1 MVSVKHSH
9 HGTGRQTWYSRLG
22 SRVLMMFGCSCKPAC
37 AWSTVLSKS
46 TNSRYA
52 NISLP
57 SRVTEYLK
65 FTANDR
71 ASGYVQVCDKNDQVL
86 SQSQGNSEQSSCA
99 SSNAGNAFLCSH
111 YSPEPQTEDFSYGFA
126 ITDGSENCCKCFEL
140 TWTDGPARD
149 KRMQV
154 QVINEGGSTDNG
166 RDFIILM
173 PGGGVGPTAKGC
185 QAQFGISP

>member
-1 MVSVKHSH
+1 M
-9 HGTGRQTWYSRLG
+9 
-22 SRVLMMFGCSCKPAC
+22 
-37 AWSTVLSKS
+37 
-46 TNSRYA
+46 
-52 NISLP
+52 
-57 SRVTEYLK
+57 
-65 FTANDR
+65 
-71 ASGYVQVCDKNDQVL
+71 QVCDKNDQVL
-86 SQSQGNSEQSSCA
+86 SQSQGNTEQSSCA
-99 SSNAGNAFLCSH
+99 SSKAGNAFLCSH

-126 ITDGSENCCKCFEL
+126 ITDGSENCCKCFEI

-185 QAQFGISP
+185 QSQFGISP